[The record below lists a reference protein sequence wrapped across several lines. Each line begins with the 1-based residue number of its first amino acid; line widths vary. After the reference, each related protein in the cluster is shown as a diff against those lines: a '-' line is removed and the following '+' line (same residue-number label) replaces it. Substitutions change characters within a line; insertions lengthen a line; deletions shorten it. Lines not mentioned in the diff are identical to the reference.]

1 MTGRRKNGAGT
12 IRKRKDGRWEGRV
25 VVSYKENGDPV
36 TKNVLA
42 KTRTECQN
50 KLNELIE
57 KTLPPAKNWLRI
69 CHLACGLTFGIRII
83 PNQVFG
89 SRPEMHMRITS
100 TTILSRN
107 LGKYH

>member
-57 KTLPPAKNWLRI
+57 KTLPPQQKI
-69 CHLACGLTFGIRII
+69 
-83 PNQVFG
+83 G
-89 SRPEMHMRITS
+89 SGYAIWRVD
-100 TTILSRN
+100 
-107 LGKYH
+107 

>member
-1 MTGRRKNGAGT
+1 MAGRRKNGAGT

-50 KLNELIE
+50 KQNEL
-57 KTLPPAKNWLRI
+57 
-69 CHLACGLTFGIRII
+69 
-83 PNQVFG
+83 
-89 SRPEMHMRITS
+89 MD
-100 TTILSRN
+100 
-107 LGKYH
+107 

>member
-57 KTLPPAKNWLRI
+57 KTLPPSKK
-69 CHLACGLTFGIRII
+69 LAPDMPFGVWIDFWYQ
-83 PNQVFG
+83 N
-89 SRPEMHMRITS
+89 
-100 TTILSRN
+100 
-107 LGKYH
+107 